1 MIVCLS
7 KFQNYTRVMSN
18 DNNNL
23 HILKRIKDIDYKGI
37 ISSAVAVYF
46 KEGVGTAISVE
57 VTVKVVEIKSLYV
70 LGGN

>member
-46 KEGVGTAISVE
+46 KEGVVAYQQFISLFPLP
-57 VTVKVVEIKSLYV
+57 TLC
-70 LGGN
+70 

>member
-1 MIVCLS
+1 
-7 KFQNYTRVMSN
+7 MSN

-46 KEGVGTAISVE
+46 KEGVVAYQQFISLFPLP
-57 VTVKVVEIKSLYV
+57 TLC
-70 LGGN
+70 

>member
-1 MIVCLS
+1 
-7 KFQNYTRVMSN
+7 MSN